1 MMEERR
7 SRLQALAKMGV
18 VLNYA
23 DIHKKRVVVV
33 GIGGVGSVAAEMLV
47 RCGVGHLVVFDYDS
61 VEMANM
67 NRMFYKPSHIGLP
80 KVDAAIATL
89 REILTGDDEV
99 DVSGHNVNI
108 TSIQG
113 FMILR
118 AEVSKAD
125 LTLCCVDNYAA
136 RVAINRVCLEENRPW
151 IESGVSETAMN
162 GHIQLMLPGATA
174 CFECAPPLAVASE
187 ESIRRDLV
195 CTASLPTTMS
205 IIAGLAVQ
213 AGLKFLLEFG
223 NSQSLGCLSYEAR
236 TDYFSSYTIK
246 PHRDCSSDACQI
258 AQAAY
263 VPSEVKELMISD
275 AAAAPAEHASNEW
288 GIEVVDVQAP
298 PDGDPAP
305 AIDNRHSDLSMG
317 DLIQK
322 LRNR

>member
-1 MMEERR
+1 MEERR

-23 DIHKKRVVVV
+23 DIHKKRVAVV

-67 NRMFYKPSHIGLP
+67 NRMFYKPSQIGLS
-80 KVDAAIATL
+80 KVDAAIATM
-89 REILTGDDEV
+89 REILAGDDDVE
-99 DVSGHNVNI
+99 VSGHNVNI
-108 TSIQG
+108 TSIHG
-113 FMILR
+113 FMILK
-118 AEVSKAD
+118 AEVRKAD

-136 RVAINRVCLEENRPW
+136 RVAINRVCLEEKRPW
-151 IESGVSETAMN
+151 IESGVSETSLS

-174 CFECAPPLAVASE
+174 CFECAPPLAVLAQ
-187 ESIRRDLV
+187 ESIKRDLV
-195 CTASLPTTMS
+195 CSASLPTTMS

-213 AGLKFLLEFG
+213 ASLKFLLEFG
-223 NSQSLGCLSYEAR
+223 NSNSLGCLSYEAR
-236 TDYFSSYTIK
+236 KDYFSSFTIK
-246 PHRDCSSDACQI
+246 PNRDCFSDACRI

-263 VPSEVKELMISD
+263 LPSEVTEPLISD
-275 AAAAPAEHASNEW
+275 VAAAPTEHASNEW

-298 PDGDPAP
+298 SEGDPAP
-305 AIDNRHSDLSMG
+305 AIDNRLSDLSMG
-317 DLIQK
+317 DLIIK